1 VRGTIAVTGA
11 TGALGGRVAANLA
24 ALGVRQR
31 LIVRDAGRAP
41 HLPDAEI
48 AIAAG
53 YADIDAMTAALR
65 GTDTLFL
72 VSGRESPGRVAEH
85 TSAVDAA
92 VAAGVNRIVYVS
104 FLNAAPDATFT
115 LARDHWATEAY
126 IRTTGVAF
134 TFLQDSL
141 YLDFIPL
148 MTSPEGVI
156 AGPAGDGVVAC
167 VARADIAAVAAAVI
181 TGDAHDGRTYRL
193 TGPEAFSLSQAAD
206 TLSSASGR
214 TIVYRNETLEE
225 AYASRATYGAP
236 AFEVDGWVTS
246 YLAIANGELATISN
260 DVFEILGRRPQT
272 LAEFLKNEPAS
283 LEHLRAHV
291 RDRVVE

>member
-1 VRGTIAVTGA
+1 VAAPIAVTGS
-11 TGALGGRVAANLA
+11 TGALGGRVAAKIA
-24 ALGVRQR
+24 AHGVPQR
-31 LIVRDAGRAP
+31 LIVRDAARAP
-41 HLPDAEI
+41 KLPCSEVAVAD
-48 AIAAG
+48 G
-53 YADIDAMTAALR
+53 YADVRGMTAALR
-65 GTDTLFL
+65 GSETVFL
-72 VSGRESPGRVAEH
+72 VSGRESAGRVAEH

-92 VAAGVNRIVYVS
+92 LAAGVKRIVYVS

-126 IRTTGVAF
+126 IRAKGVAF

-167 VARADIAAVAAAVI
+167 VAREDIADVAATVL
-181 TGDAHDGRTYRL
+181 TSDAHDGQTYRL

-206 TLSSASGR
+206 ALSAVSGR
-214 TIVYRNETLEE
+214 TILYRNETLEE
-225 AYASRATYGAP
+225 AYRSRAIYGAP

-246 YLAIANGELATISN
+246 YLAIANGDLATVSN
-260 DVFEILGRRPQT
+260 HVFDIIGRRPKS
-272 LAEFLKNEPAS
+272 LAEFLASEPAS
-283 LEHLRAHV
+283 YAHLRH
-291 RDRVVE
+291 